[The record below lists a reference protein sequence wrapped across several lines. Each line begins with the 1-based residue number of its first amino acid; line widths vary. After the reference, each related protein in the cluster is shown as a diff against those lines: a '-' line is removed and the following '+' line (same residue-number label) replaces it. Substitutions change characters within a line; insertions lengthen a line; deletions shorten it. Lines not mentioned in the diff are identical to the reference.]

1 MSAEGEKVQ
10 TNPQWLSRALWL
22 EGVVALA
29 VVIGLYALIP
39 YNFGFES
46 KARPVLDMLKRFWT
60 DPSTADWHHGMMVP
74 FISFGLVIYQ
84 WKDLQKVAIRPCGW
98 GAGLVLAALGMYW
111 IGYKIDITIVGFMSL
126 QLMIGGLILWLLGW
140 DMMKALAFPYIFLMF
155 AYPFYFLDNIISF
168 PLRGVMC
175 ELSQGFLNLIGVDT
189 MRVGT
194 ALVSAPDYAAG
205 LKQGERFA
213 LDVAN
218 PCSGIRSLFALMMVS
233 ALYAHL
239 TLDKTW
245 QKLVLF
251 ALSPALAVAGNF
263 ARMLMLTFGTILMG
277 SGVAIGTEEN
287 PTTYHMA
294 AGFFVFVV
302 ALGGMVAVG
311 WVLQG
316 GLAKAWKKWNTPLEI
331 PGAPKP

>member
-1 MSAEGEKVQ
+1 MP
-10 TNPQWLSRALWL
+10 TNPQWLSRHLWM
-22 EGVVALA
+22 EGLVSLA
-29 VVIGLYALIP
+29 VVIGLYAFIP
-39 YNFGFES
+39 YNFGFDNQAVS
-46 KARPVLDMLKRFWT
+46 VLTMLKRFWT
-60 DPSTADWHHGMMVP
+60 APEMADWHHGMMVP
-74 FISFGLVIYQ
+74 FISIGLVIYQ
-84 WKDLQKVAIRPCGW
+84 WKDLQKVPIQPCAW
-98 GAGLVLAALGMYW
+98 GAAVVLLALVVFW
-111 IGYKIDITIVGFMSL
+111 IGYKVDITIVGFMSL
-126 QLMIGGLILWLLGW
+126 QLMIGGLLLWLLGW
-140 DMMKALAFPYIFLMF
+140 EMMKALAFPYIFLMF
-155 AYPFYFLDNIISF
+155 SYPFYFLDNLIAF
-168 PLRGVMC
+168 PLRGLMC

-233 ALYAHL
+233 ALYAQL

-245 QKLVLF
+245 QKLTLF
-251 ALSPALAVAGNF
+251 ALSPLLAVAGNF
-263 ARMLMLTFGTILMG
+263 ARMLMLTFGTILLG
-277 SGVAIGTEEN
+277 SGLAIGTEEN

-316 GLAKAWKKWNTPLEI
+316 GLAKAWKKWNAPVEL
-331 PGAPKP
+331 PPAPKG

>member
-1 MSAEGEKVQ
+1 
-10 TNPQWLSRALWL
+10 
-22 EGVVALA
+22 
-29 VVIGLYALIP
+29 
-39 YNFGFES
+39 
-46 KARPVLDMLKRFWT
+46 
-60 DPSTADWHHGMMVP
+60 
-74 FISFGLVIYQ
+74 
-84 WKDLQKVAIRPCGW
+84 
-98 GAGLVLAALGMYW
+98 
-111 IGYKIDITIVGFMSL
+111 
-126 QLMIGGLILWLLGW
+126 
-140 DMMKALAFPYIFLMF
+140 MF

-316 GLAKAWKKWNTPLEI
+316 GLAKAWKKWNTPVEI